1 MTKEYGSSS
10 QDSSDGL
17 VIGGTYFLV
26 NNLNGVS
33 INTSSGKLT
42 FGSDVPAGNYS
53 LQILYYDNT
62 LSPLYGYVVGTFNLT
77 INKKSITVTSDNK
90 TKLYGEENP
99 TLTFEASGL
108 VLSQTKSVIS
118 GGLKTSATNT
128 SNVGTYSI
136 DVDDTNPL
144 TSQNYIITF
153 VSGTLTINRAT
164 PTLGTLNL
172 PNNKIYGDSSFTIT
186 NPTSESDGEWTYT
199 NTDSTIS
206 ISKDS
211 TTKISTI
218 TINGATSGPITIT
231 GTQTETT
238 NYNSGMVTA
247 TFSVGKRPLTITPMS
262 HTIYYG
268 ENIPA
273 LTYAS
278 PTLVHGD
285 IANTVIT
292 GSMTCTATNSSNVGS
307 YSISVG
313 TLTSNKYDI
322 TFITT
327 SSVTILPKTI
337 TVTAANKTMEFGNTL
352 PTLTWTV
359 TGFNGTD
366 NFITGSLST
375 AVTSSSVPGTYDIVK
390 GSLALTSGNYQ
401 ITAESFVKGTLTVTK
416 ATLTPSTLTFTNK
429 KYLDAAFTFANPTL
443 TTSYGD
449 QVIKTINYTSS
460 NSNIASISGNTITI
474 IKPGTITITGNL
486 TDNNY
491 QMNQFTSSLTIEK
504 LVPVVGSLVLPAK
517 SFGNS
522 PFSISN
528 PDSSSSGSW
537 SYTSSVPSVI
547 SVTNAST
554 FSVNGIGD
562 TTITATQATTE
573 YYEQIIITGTLTV
586 SKETP
591 SIGTLLIPAKKF
603 GDLPFDLTN
612 PTSTSTGS
620 WSYTSSNASVV
631 TISGNTVTIIG
642 VGDVNITATQAS
654 NANYNAASVSST
666 LSVGKGKLNITQSF
680 SITNQVKPVTTAT
693 IPLPVLSIPS
703 GHGGTWSFSSS
714 NTEIAQISG
723 TNVTILNKT
732 GTVKITATLSADSK
746 YLESTLFT
754 QFSVSEGVASSFTY
768 INKSSVIS
776 SITDTTLTGQTVD
789 LKNKFDSNKINELN
803 PSTGTTNEKMENRD
817 LVVKSLFETF
827 SSSQKIEV
835 PKEVIYL
842 PDSIKSF
849 VTSSVTL
856 INSSTSNSSSPTVV
870 PATDITSS
878 GAVFINTPDVGNSV
892 RFDGT
897 GPYAG
902 SSIKIT
908 KQTNN
913 YDIDKTNN
921 SSPLP
926 TVQMVKGDT
935 IQFGGFI
942 IVLGSI
948 TAIPYIPPLSSGS
961 IPQTP
966 MDIIWDKIKTGGDPI
981 IQPLM
986 GTSYALAPHI
996 KYVNL
1001 LADYTNKIFINAQ
1014 VDLLTI
1020 KDFPKKIYW
1029 DTSFSDISEVS
1040 HVYSNSYYRKFQ
1052 ITYNTETIEIN
1063 ADTLEIKQLTPIIK
1077 IKSGKFMPKTGLNS
1091 ISFNK
1096 IYPKT
1101 NATKGLRIGLA
1112 DYLITFVSDINTDDR
1127 HSIELLKTK
1136 KSNLNN
1142 ICGALICKDQIIKI
1156 SDLTGFELYQFNS
1169 SPFGEDINN
1178 VSLA

>member
-1 MTKEYGSSS
+1 
-10 QDSSDGL
+10 
-17 VIGGTYFLV
+17 
-26 NNLNGVS
+26 
-33 INTSSGKLT
+33 
-42 FGSDVPAGNYS
+42 
-53 LQILYYDNT
+53 
-62 LSPLYGYVVGTFNLT
+62 
-77 INKKSITVTSDNK
+77 
-90 TKLYGEENP
+90 
-99 TLTFEASGL
+99 
-108 VLSQTKSVIS
+108 
-118 GGLKTSATNT
+118 
-128 SNVGTYSI
+128 
-136 DVDDTNPL
+136 
-144 TSQNYIITF
+144 
-153 VSGTLTINRAT
+153 
-164 PTLGTLNL
+164 LNL

-186 NPTSESDGEWTYT
+186 NPTSESNGEWTYT
-199 NTDSTIS
+199 NIDSSIS

-211 TTKISTI
+211 ETKISTI
-218 TINGATSGPITIT
+218 TINVATSDPITIT

-278 PTLVHGD
+278 PTLLNGD
-285 IANTVIT
+285 IASTVIT

-307 YSISVG
+307 YTISVG

-375 AVTSSSVPGTYDIVK
+375 TATSSSVPGQYDIVK
-390 GSLALTSGNYQ
+390 GSISLTSGNYQ
-401 ITAESFVKGTLTVTK
+401 ITTDSFVKGTLTVTK
-416 ATLTPSTLTFTNK
+416 AILTSSILTFTNK

-443 TTSYGD
+443 TTSYGE

-460 NSNIASISGNTITI
+460 NVNVASISGNTITI

-522 PFSISN
+522 SFSISN
-528 PDSSSSGSW
+528 PESSSSGSW

-547 SVTNAST
+547 SVINAST
-554 FSVNGIGD
+554 FNVNGIGN
-562 TTITATQATTE
+562 TTITATQTMTE
-573 YYEQIIITGTLTV
+573 FYEEIIITGTLTV
-586 SKETP
+586 STGTP
-591 SIGTLLIPAKKF
+591 SIGILSLPIKKF

-612 PTSTSTGS
+612 PTSLSSGS
-620 WSYTSSNASVV
+620 WSYTSSNTSVV

-642 VGDVNITATQAS
+642 VGDVNITATQEATS
-654 NANYNAASVSST
+654 NFNSTSTSST

-680 SITNQVKPVTTAT
+680 SITNQVKPETSAIVS
-693 IPLPVLSIPS
+693 LPVLSIPS
-703 GHGGTWSFSSS
+703 GHGGTWSYSSS

-746 YLESTLFT
+746 YFETTLFT

-776 SITDTTLTGQTVD
+776 SVSDTTLTGQTVD
-789 LKNKFDSNKINELN
+789 LKNKIDSNKINELN
-803 PSTGTTNEKMENRD
+803 PSTGTPNEKMENRD

-827 SSSQKIEV
+827 SESQKIEV

-856 INSSTSNSSSPTVV
+856 INSSNSNSSSPTVI
-870 PATDITSS
+870 PATDITTS
-878 GAVFINTPDVGNSV
+878 GAVFINTPNVGNSV
-892 RFDGT
+892 KFEGT

-948 TAIPYIPPLSSGS
+948 TAIPYIPPLSSGL

-981 IQPLM
+981 IQPLI

-1001 LADYTNKIFINAQ
+1001 LADYSNKIFINAQ

-1040 HVYSNSYYRKFQ
+1040 HVYSNSYYRKLQ
-1052 ITYNTETIEIN
+1052 ITYNTESIEID
-1063 ADTLEIKQLTPIIK
+1063 ADTLEIKQLTKLNK
-1077 IKSGKFMPKTGLNS
+1077 IKTVNFVPKTGLNS

-1112 DYLITFVSDINTDDR
+1112 DYLITLVSDINTDDR
-1127 HSIELLKTK
+1127 HSFELLKTK
-1136 KSNLNN
+1136 KQDSVN
-1142 ICGALICKDQIIKI
+1142 ICGAFISKDQIIRI
-1156 SDLTGFELYQFNS
+1156 SNLTGSELYQFDSNPFFENNS
-1169 SPFGEDINN
+1169 Q
-1178 VSLA
+1178 A